1 MIWRCPK
8 GLASLI
14 SVIYRALRANCL
26 SMSSFDLHETE
37 CITEICTFHHFV
49 ASTTKIAIGIYL
61 RGYWDLRVGD
71 KLFKLSSWRLA
82 ACFPLLWYLDWILL
96 RLAITFELQT
106 RRLRK
111 FRIGKIIEV
120 PFLYL
125 SSLDL
130 RKLLRASNSPLVLMR
145 RTHDRPWIKDKIA
158 AFKRLEIVFL
168 EGTIFEFWF
177 LLVNRF
183 LLIQELKLHMIYC
196 QGLYI
201 RELTHL

>member
-61 RGYWDLRVGD
+61 RGYWVLRVGD

-82 ACFPLLWYLDWILL
+82 ACFPFLWYLYWILL

-111 FRIGKIIEV
+111 FWIGKIIQV

-145 RTHDRPWIKDKIA
+145 WTHDRPWIKDKIA

-168 EGTIFEFWF
+168 QGTIFEFWF